1 MGGWRGSPTPLSG
14 PMGVPG
20 TWQPGGVY
28 DWVVSKF
35 GRVLPVLQLRCRKGS
50 KARTVKYDPSKYS
63 HNIRRLDRTS
73 PDKTMSVT
81 QLTWG
86 VEGGDDDISKKRRG
100 EFPPYEPI
108 KPKKTR
114 TDAVD
119 SHNAFS
125 RFKRAEN
132 SDRNTEVHPLTNGS
146 DLLTNHRA
154 AQKKGRWFSD
164 SDVDSDEEIR
174 RLVAAQQSSHGA
186 LQQEAEEDNLEVVGL
201 DYLVKSGPKGD
212 EEDYD
217 SAGTDELFE
226 SKRNP
231 AAPPQEK
238 PSSPT
243 AKQFSAKRSDKKRQ
257 TKRKTPSGDVSSSK
271 PSSSLQKDNPAAVHP
286 VIKHAADSHSD
297 EHDEEEGNSS
307 DSSSDFDFPA
317 LFSPSVSHLRISLAD
332 LQKLAE
338 TRVPS
343 ILGSGQKLP
352 SPPERPAAKEAITP
366 DEILASILGD
376 DSSSSDDEEQKKK
389 KRKTEGE
396 TSTSL
401 RVSEGN
407 TDECRRR
414 KRENKHG
421 ETKTSEVF
429 INPQSDS
436 SSGSEE
442 EKDEEEK
449 MSTAED
455 QPSTTSCSEEDE
467 QEAGAAPCPAPAP
480 CSESSSCEEEEEEQ
494 APTRLVLAAEE
505 EEELQKKANM
515 RRLAALQQRQKEAE
529 EHKRLIQGALA
540 NLDAPPPASGKH
552 IVFSSDDD
560 EEKQEVESK
569 KPLFQDSLSDDE
581 ATADAA
587 AAANQDATQQEVHL
601 KPSGPQLFAA
611 SEDEEGDEEEDG
623 SRFDIRPE
631 FEGRAGQKL
640 MALQSR
646 FGTDERFRMDSR
658 FLEEEEEE
666 EDETEAQ
673 KSLEDDEALEKE
685 KKKNLTILQ
694 SVLGSSLQTSSK
706 TAGKAKKFRDVSALH
721 YDPSKEEHAAFE
733 AKTDETKKESKV
745 TRRKKREEAQ
755 KLPEV
760 SKDIYFEVSGDLKA
774 VFGPMNDGSADGE
787 EEKNWDQ
794 VVEEE
799 GGGGEQQLLSSLLS
813 ADPNTMSEEST
824 GFRFSFFAD
833 ESEAV
838 SGETTEYKAEKIQAP
853 KVSWHQD
860 PRFHDSSSEEE
871 EEEDQE
877 EEEEKEVQSS
887 TGAEITE
894 EETPSKPDFF
904 FFSSD
909 DHRLKDGPRLFCRT
923 SQLEEQREQWEERTS
938 TLRQEYRK
946 KHKDARRKLKTSQ
959 KS

>member
-1 MGGWRGSPTPLSG
+1 CVEQLEAAVLEVSTFLSCSWTHSEEAAG
-14 PMGVPG
+14 LVSMTG
-20 TWQPGGVY
+20 TKNRFQ

-81 QLTWG
+81 QLTWE

-125 RFKRAEN
+125 RFKRAQN

-174 RLVAAQQSSHGA
+174 RLVAAHQSSHGA
-186 LQQEAEEDNLEVVGL
+186 LQQEAEDDNLEVVGL

-231 AAPPQEK
+231 AATSQEK

-343 ILGSGQKLP
+343 ILGSGLKLS
-352 SPPERPAAKEAITP
+352 SPPERPAPKEAITP

-376 DSSSSDDEEQKKK
+376 DSSSDDEDQKKK

-401 RVSEGN
+401 WVS
-407 TDECRRR
+407 DECLRR

-442 EKDEEEK
+442 EKDEEET

-455 QPSTTSCSEEDE
+455 QPSSTSCSEEDE

-494 APTRLVLAAEE
+494 ALPRLVLAAEE

-540 NLDAPPPASGKH
+540 NLVGVPHFPTGIQELGAS
-552 IVFSSDDD
+552 
-560 EEKQEVESK
+560 
-569 KPLFQDSLSDDE
+569 
-581 ATADAA
+581 
-587 AAANQDATQQEVHL
+587 
-601 KPSGPQLFAA
+601 SG
-611 SEDEEGDEEEDG
+611 
-623 SRFDIRPE
+623 
-631 FEGRAGQKL
+631 
-640 MALQSR
+640 
-646 FGTDERFRMDSR
+646 
-658 FLEEEEEE
+658 
-666 EDETEAQ
+666 
-673 KSLEDDEALEKE
+673 
-685 KKKNLTILQ
+685 
-694 SVLGSSLQTSSK
+694 
-706 TAGKAKKFRDVSALH
+706 
-721 YDPSKEEHAAFE
+721 
-733 AKTDETKKESKV
+733 
-745 TRRKKREEAQ
+745 
-755 KLPEV
+755 
-760 SKDIYFEVSGDLKA
+760 SG
-774 VFGPMNDGSADGE
+774 V
-787 EEKNWDQ
+787 
-794 VVEEE
+794 
-799 GGGGEQQLLSSLLS
+799 
-813 ADPNTMSEEST
+813 
-824 GFRFSFFAD
+824 
-833 ESEAV
+833 
-838 SGETTEYKAEKIQAP
+838 
-853 KVSWHQD
+853 
-860 PRFHDSSSEEE
+860 
-871 EEEDQE
+871 
-877 EEEEKEVQSS
+877 
-887 TGAEITE
+887 
-894 EETPSKPDFF
+894 
-904 FFSSD
+904 
-909 DHRLKDGPRLFCRT
+909 
-923 SQLEEQREQWEERTS
+923 
-938 TLRQEYRK
+938 
-946 KHKDARRKLKTSQ
+946 
-959 KS
+959 

>member
-1 MGGWRGSPTPLSG
+1 
-14 PMGVPG
+14 
-20 TWQPGGVY
+20 
-28 DWVVSKF
+28 
-35 GRVLPVLQLRCRKGS
+35 
-50 KARTVKYDPSKYS
+50 
-63 HNIRRLDRTS
+63 
-73 PDKTMSVT
+73 
-81 QLTWG
+81 
-86 VEGGDDDISKKRRG
+86 
-100 EFPPYEPI
+100 
-108 KPKKTR
+108 
-114 TDAVD
+114 
-119 SHNAFS
+119 
-125 RFKRAEN
+125 
-132 SDRNTEVHPLTNGS
+132 
-146 DLLTNHRA
+146 
-154 AQKKGRWFSD
+154 QKKGRWFSD

-186 LQQEAEEDNLEVVGL
+186 LQQEAEDDNLEVVGL

-343 ILGSGQKLP
+343 ILGSGLKLS
-352 SPPERPAAKEAITP
+352 SPPERPAPKEAITP

-376 DSSSSDDEEQKKK
+376 DSSSDDEEQKK
-389 KRKTEGE
+389 KTEGE

-455 QPSTTSCSEEDE
+455 QPSSTSCSEEDE

-494 APTRLVLAAEE
+494 APPRLVLAAEE

-540 NLDAPPPASGKH
+540 NLVGVPGFPTGIQELGASSGC
-552 IVFSSDDD
+552 
-560 EEKQEVESK
+560 
-569 KPLFQDSLSDDE
+569 LFLIQ
-581 ATADAA
+581 
-587 AAANQDATQQEVHL
+587 
-601 KPSGPQLFAA
+601 
-611 SEDEEGDEEEDG
+611 
-623 SRFDIRPE
+623 
-631 FEGRAGQKL
+631 L

-666 EDETEAQ
+666 ETDFP
-673 KSLEDDEALEKE
+673 SLETNRRLQAEKRVS
-685 KKKNLTILQ
+685 LIRSVHQTDTWTIFL
-694 SVLGSSLQTSSK
+694 LISLIFP
-706 TAGKAKKFRDVSALH
+706 TA
-721 YDPSKEEHAAFE
+721 
-733 AKTDETKKESKV
+733 
-745 TRRKKREEAQ
+745 
-755 KLPEV
+755 
-760 SKDIYFEVSGDLKA
+760 
-774 VFGPMNDGSADGE
+774 
-787 EEKNWDQ
+787 
-794 VVEEE
+794 
-799 GGGGEQQLLSSLLS
+799 
-813 ADPNTMSEEST
+813 
-824 GFRFSFFAD
+824 
-833 ESEAV
+833 
-838 SGETTEYKAEKIQAP
+838 EYKAEKIQAP

-860 PRFHDSSSEEE
+860 PH
-871 EEEDQE
+871 
-877 EEEEKEVQSS
+877 
-887 TGAEITE
+887 
-894 EETPSKPDFF
+894 
-904 FFSSD
+904 
-909 DHRLKDGPRLFCRT
+909 GPRLFCRT

-938 TLRQEYRK
+938 TLRQVNICSTC
-946 KHKDARRKLKTSQ
+946 DSINSTG
-959 KS
+959 